1 MNIILPSLSQLIN
14 TMSINLYPII
24 KQLGEGGFGTTYLAT
39 NTLMPSR
46 PYCVVKQLV
55 PTSNDPRIQQLI
67 QERFRQEAIVLE
79 NLSKGSN
86 GRIPTLYHYFVEQ
99 GEFYLVQ
106 EHVDGQTLTDK
117 VRERGK
123 FTELQVRQLLTD
135 LLPTLSYVHQ
145 KGIIHRDIKPD
156 NIMVRYSDEKPILID
171 FGAVKEIMGTVM
183 TASENTGRSIVIGT
197 PGFMPVEQMSGR
209 PAYASD
215 IYALGLTAIYLLTGK
230 MPQEI
235 ETDSHS
241 GNVNWQVYAQNISP
255 QLKEVLN
262 KSIQPVLSYRY
273 SNAQEMLQAL
283 NNPVATQVPIG
294 QNQGGTTTVVVPI
307 HNNDREQYPNPQQQY
322 QQQYTPNNQKG
333 NTQTNPIL
341 MAIIGVIVGG
351 GLIAGGLVL
360 ANILSPKPPV
370 VVQSPPVIP
379 PATTAQTPV
388 TTTQPTATPT
398 TQPTITPTP
407 TSTSSISQGDAENT
421 IKQWLQYKRVLFAP
435 PYDKQPSADLLTE
448 RAYINN
454 ISRASEPCANSNPD
468 DCLSSVDWLQRYN
481 AQYSFG
487 VQSLDRVDKFEA
499 SGDRG
504 SIFVTITERRTLH
517 KTGGRSTPS
526 GGTSQ
531 VRYDLKFENGKVKIS
546 DYK

>member
-1 MNIILPSLSQLIN
+1 
-14 TMSINLYPII
+14 MSINLYPII

-67 QERFRQEAIVLE
+67 QERFRQEAITLE

-86 GRIPTLYHYFVEQ
+86 GRIPTLYHYFAEQ

-106 EHVDGQTLTDK
+106 EHIDGQTLTDK

-135 LLPTLSYVHQ
+135 LLPTLNYVHQ

-209 PAYASD
+209 PTYASD

-235 ETDSHS
+235 EIDSHS
-241 GNVNWQVYAQNISP
+241 GNVNWEVYAQNISP
-255 QLKEVLN
+255 QLQEVLN

-273 SNAQEMLQAL
+273 ANAQEMLQAL
-283 NNPVATQVPIG
+283 NNRGVNPVQIG
-294 QNQGGTTTVVVPI
+294 ENKTVSTTVVAPI
-307 HNNDREQYPNPQQQY
+307 PRNSQEQYSNPQQQY
-322 QQQYTPNNQKG
+322 QQQYNPNNQKAG
-333 NTQTNPIL
+333 NQTNPIL
-341 MAIIGVIVGG
+341 MAMIGVIVGG
-351 GLIAGGLVL
+351 GLIAGGLGL

-370 VVQSPPVIP
+370 VVQTTPPA
-379 PATTAQTPV
+379 ATTAQTPV
-388 TTTQPTATPT
+388 TTTQQTPT
-398 TQPTITPTP
+398 PTPTITPAVTP
-407 TSTSSISQGDAENT
+407 TPTITSSISQGDAENT
-421 IKQWLQYKRVLFAP
+421 IKRWMQYKRVLFAP
-435 PYDKQPSADLLTE
+435 PYDKGLGTELLTE

-454 ISRASEPCANSNPD
+454 ISRDSEPCNGNPD

>member
-1 MNIILPSLSQLIN
+1 LLN
-14 TMSINLYPII
+14 SIVCY

-55 PTSNDPRIQQLI
+55 PKSNDPRIQQLI
-67 QERFRQEAIVLE
+67 QERFRQEAITLE

-86 GRIPTLYHYFVEQ
+86 GRIPTLYHYFAEE

-106 EHVDGQTLTDK
+106 EHIDGQTLTDK

-123 FTELQVRQLLTD
+123 FTELQVRQLLTE

-156 NIMVRYSDEKPILID
+156 NIMVRYSDDKPILID
-171 FGAVKEIMGTVM
+171 FGAVKEIMSTVM

-255 QLKEVLN
+255 QLKEVIN

-273 SNAQEMLQAL
+273 NNAQEMLQAL
-283 NNPVATQVPIG
+283 NNRGVNQVPIG
-294 QNQGGTTTVVVPI
+294 ANSTMDTTIVAPI
-307 HNNDREQYPNPQQQY
+307 PSSFQEQYSNPQQQY
-322 QQQYTPNNQKG
+322 QQQYNPNNQKAI
-333 NTQTNPIL
+333 TQTNPIL

-370 VVQSPPVIP
+370 IVQTTIP
-379 PATTAQTPV
+379 PAATTAQTPV
-388 TTTQPTATPT
+388 TTTQ
-398 TQPTITPTP
+398 QTPTP
-407 TSTSSISQGDAENT
+407 AITPASTSSISQGDAENT
-421 IKQWLQYKRVLFAP
+421 IKRWLQYKRVLFAP
-435 PYDKQPSADLLTE
+435 PYDKGLGTELLTE

-454 ISRASEPCANSNPD
+454 ISRVSEPCNSNPD

-517 KTGGRSTPS
+517 KTGGRSTSS

-531 VRYDLKFENGKVKIS
+531 VRYDLKFENGKIKIS